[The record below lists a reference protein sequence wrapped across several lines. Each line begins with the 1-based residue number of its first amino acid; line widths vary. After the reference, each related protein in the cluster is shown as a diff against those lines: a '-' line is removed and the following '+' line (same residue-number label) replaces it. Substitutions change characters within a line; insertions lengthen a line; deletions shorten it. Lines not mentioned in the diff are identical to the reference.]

1 MSCAYR
7 YIIYFMLPA
16 LYVTICYAFYLAI
29 SFYVIYQQRA
39 LKIILKKEFIF
50 DKISFNLFNNSLLLY
65 YSILITYD
73 IKIKFHRN

>member
-1 MSCAYR
+1 
-7 YIIYFMLPA
+7 MLPA